1 MDKNTKYEIVD
12 LCLTLI
18 LCVMVLSMMY
28 AFNRRLEVLECRA
41 QVQTARIDL
50 LNGLEITRP
59 ECLDDLLG
67 PLNEHKTSQATEP
80 HYEHLRTYR
89 PTSNKTTLIPIL

>member
-67 PLNEHKTSQATEP
+67 PLN
-80 HYEHLRTYR
+80 
-89 PTSNKTTLIPIL
+89 